1 MYGNMARVPQTWFI
15 PLCSNVVY
23 TDWLTED
30 TAQWYGISQ
39 YLSTLHVKIDT
50 NKYAKSH
57 ILLVDI

>member
-30 TAQWYGISQ
+30 TAQ
-39 YLSTLHVKIDT
+39 
-50 NKYAKSH
+50 
-57 ILLVDI
+57 